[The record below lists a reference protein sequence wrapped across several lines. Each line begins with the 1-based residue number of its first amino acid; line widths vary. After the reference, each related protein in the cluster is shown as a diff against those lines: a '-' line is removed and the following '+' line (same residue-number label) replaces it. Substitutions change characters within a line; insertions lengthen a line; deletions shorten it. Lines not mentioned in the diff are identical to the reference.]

1 MKRLAILHLLLLLIL
16 ILIHQVVRGQD
27 YLVTTSSDTLHG
39 EIRPLMFGPEKKV
52 QVRSDEGKEIY
63 SITQTRFFY
72 VDGVSY
78 YPIKG
83 PNGYTFMQLIKPG
96 YLSLYRFQPQNSNIY
111 SANFLRKAD
120 GTGIELPNIGFRKQM
135 TEFLADCPDISAR
148 IESGELKRSDIDTII
163 DGYNACIAQRTQN
176 VRKEI
181 QTYVETKSA
190 LTLWQELHTAIEN
203 EGEFENRETAL
214 EIVADIQNRVNR
226 GEKVPNFIIQ
236 GLKDAVGNR
245 SALAEPLNRA
255 LASLEQ

>member
-1 MKRLAILHLLLLLIL
+1 
-16 ILIHQVVRGQD
+16 
-27 YLVTTSSDTLHG
+27 
-39 EIRPLMFGPEKKV
+39 
-52 QVRSDEGKEIY
+52 
-63 SITQTRFFY
+63 
-72 VDGVSY
+72 
-78 YPIKG
+78 
-83 PNGYTFMQLIKPG
+83 MQLIKPG

-120 GTGIELPNIGFRKQM
+120 GSGIELPNIGFRKQM